1 MKLKKIVLLGLA
13 SIFSLCITG
22 SVFAEEISSNP
33 HISSTPEVTTEE
45 SKSNP
50 TEEEIKLMEEF
61 DNSSDSLL
69 KLRSVRSVNRGAFNY
84 YVNFSSKSSFVNA
97 RSGPGTNYSIKSKF
111 SYRTPVNVAEIK
123 NGWARCVTY
132 YPAMGTGQSGG
143 LGNFYIKSDY
153 LKKLSSGEVYKEYLT
168 TNNLNVRS
176 GAGTSYSVLH
186 TLSKGAKV
194 ATFTESNGFKLV
206 WCGAHKASGYA
217 SSKYLKFNTN
227 STIGF

>member
-1 MKLKKIVLLGLA
+1 MRLKKIISLGLA
-13 SIFSLCITG
+13 SIFSLCIIG
-22 SVFAEEISSNP
+22 SVFAGEISSNP
-33 HISSTPEVTTEE
+33 NISSTPEITTEE

-69 KLRSVRSVNRGAFNY
+69 ESRSVDRGAFNY
-84 YVNFSSKSSFVNA
+84 YVNFSSISSFVNA
-97 RSGPGTNYSIKSKF
+97 RSGPGTNYSIKGKF

-132 YPAMGTGQSGG
+132 YEGMGIGQSGA

-168 TNNLNVRS
+168 TSNLNVRS
-176 GAGTSYSVLH
+176 GAGTSYSILH
-186 TLSKGAKV
+186 TLSNGSHV
-194 ATFTESNGFKLV
+194 AAFTESNGFKLV
-206 WCGAHKASGYA
+206 WSGAHKASGYA
-217 SSKYLKFNTN
+217 SSSYLKFNRN
-227 STIGF
+227 WTIGF